1 MDVDRPR
8 AEVDGFHDVAHE
20 PRLTRDGRH
29 RARERE
35 PCATHVP
42 LGHNDERAVAPL
54 GRRHLGD
61 ILPAVA
67 SVRLVAEHQREPAQ
81 VLAVHDHLVEDIP
94 ATHAALE
101 RESRAPHNVAV
112 AFAQARGA
120 LGGDK
125 FCDCLRGGHTR
136 GWRHRAHRRYS
147 GEAPLADVL
156 VQTGEHGRDLRVG
169 VAVEV
174 NEPIIG
180 VLGESVADALRRFVH
195 PHEVVVAQ

>member
-81 VLAVHDHLVEDIP
+81 VLAVHDHLAGTEVYAAVQRGVNAAEIQYELAVHVEP
-94 ATHAALE
+94 
-101 RESRAPHNVAV
+101 
-112 AFAQARGA
+112 
-120 LGGDK
+120 
-125 FCDCLRGGHTR
+125 
-136 GWRHRAHRRYS
+136 
-147 GEAPLADVL
+147 
-156 VQTGEHGRDLRVG
+156 
-169 VAVEV
+169 
-174 NEPIIG
+174 
-180 VLGESVADALRRFVH
+180 
-195 PHEVVVAQ
+195 EVVVS